1 VSRPQIFEVMKTL
14 MERQPQALAAAA
26 KAESEGR
33 IGKALYYRTVA
44 HEAAVL
50 YAWLGGDDS
59 RAAVARQDKLALD
72 KAINF
77 VDEQL
82 AESIGAAA

>member
-1 VSRPQIFEVMKTL
+1 MSRPQIFEVMKTL

-26 KAESEGR
+26 KCEAEGR

-50 YAWLGGDDS
+50 YAWLAGDEM
-59 RAAVARQDKLALD
+59 RGAVARVDQQALD

-77 VDEQL
+77 VDEEL
-82 AESIGAAA
+82 ARSVAA